1 MMPLWCIYDTPMVL
15 IWCTSHALMMLLWYM
30 YVAPLLPLWYPYYAL
45 MMLLWCVYGA
55 PIALLWCAYDTPRVL
70 LWCTYHAPLRL
81 LWCIYDAPMM
91 PLWCS
96 CDAPADAILS
106 NGYCDIVS
114 CVNVKILYQAVAH
127 YDSLF
132 NPPGSGFFLSFL
144 FDQTQNKDRVDVVNR
159 NLIKKQTNKKESLK
173 ASLSELEFRVR
184 TLSETSLSLQLNT
197 HSTSR
202 SRKLSLPQN
211 DAHVAFC
218 LLFLHRALLCF
229 DSVSFL
235 QFLPT
240 LHASTKT
247 DTWAESSFVSVNKPR
262 LIAADPCR

>member
-1 MMPLWCIYDTPMVL
+1 
-15 IWCTSHALMMLLWYM
+15 MMLLWCM
-30 YVAPLLPLWYPYYAL
+30 YVAPLLPLWCPYYAL
-45 MMLLWCVYGA
+45 MMLLWWMYGT
-55 PIALLWCAYDTPRVL
+55 PIALLWCAYDTSRVP

-91 PLWCS
+91 HLWCS

-106 NGYCDIVS
+106 NAYCDIVS

-132 NPPGSGFFLSFL
+132 NPPGSGFFSSFL

-173 ASLSELEFRVR
+173 ASATLELTNPELEFRVR
-184 TLSETSLSLQLNT
+184 TLSETSLLLQLNT

-202 SRKLSLPQN
+202 SRKLTIPKMMLMLHSVYYFYTERSFILTPSP
-211 DAHVAFC
+211 FC
-218 LLFLHRALLCF
+218 NFSPRYAQARRPIREPNRQL
-229 DSVSFL
+229 
-235 QFLPT
+235 
-240 LHASTKT
+240 
-247 DTWAESSFVSVNKPR
+247 WAKINPYS
-262 LIAADPCR
+262 